1 MFEKIKR
8 KTCVQRVFMFIFTEF
23 IYKDFIN
30 RDFVFSIFT
39 TLYRIGNIVI
49 NILQLCVFALDTQY
63 SLNQVCVVSLTDNL
77 VRTQVEIISDPNY
90 LVRILFER

>member
-8 KTCVQRVFMFIFTEF
+8 KTCVQRVFIFNFTEF
-23 IYKDFIN
+23 VYKDFIN

-39 TLYRIGNIVI
+39 TLHRIGNIAI

-63 SLNQVCVVSLTDNL
+63 SLNQVCVVRLSDFYQKLPLSL
-77 VRTQVEIISDPNY
+77 
-90 LVRILFER
+90 LFAS

>member
-8 KTCVQRVFMFIFTEF
+8 KTCIQRVCFFTEF

-30 RDFVFSIFT
+30 RDIVFSIFT

-63 SLNQVCVVSLTDNL
+63 SFNQVSVVSLPDFFQKL
-77 VRTQVEIISDPNY
+77 PLSLLY
-90 LVRILFER
+90 AS